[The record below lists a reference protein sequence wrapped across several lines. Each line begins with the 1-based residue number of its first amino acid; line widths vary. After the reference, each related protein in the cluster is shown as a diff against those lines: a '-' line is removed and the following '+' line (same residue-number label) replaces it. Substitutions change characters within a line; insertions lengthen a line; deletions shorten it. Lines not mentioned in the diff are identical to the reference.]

1 MTAHGEKVCQFIER
15 YFLIPEGSKDGQ
27 PINVLD
33 FQSKFVL
40 DVYNNP
46 ACTSLA
52 WYNDLVRDY
61 IIGRPRQDGR
71 SRCRVDDDVWFAI
84 GTCQCLLQLLWLGC
98 KEIKLNRCKL

>member
-1 MTAHGEKVCQFIER
+1 MTTHGEKVCQFIER

-52 WYNDLVRDY
+52 WYNDRVYDCSVD
-61 IIGRPRQDGR
+61 RPRQNGR
-71 SRCRVDDDVWFAI
+71 S
-84 GTCQCLLQLLWLGC
+84 GC
-98 KEIKLNRCKL
+98 CADMMYGSLSALVGAYFGFSGVAARK

>member
-1 MTAHGEKVCQFIER
+1 MTTHGEKVCQFIER

-71 SRCRVDDDVWFAI
+71 SRCRVDDDVWIVI
-84 GTCQCLLQLLWLGC
+84 GTGWCLFRLLWRGQ
-98 KEIKLNRCKL
+98 K

>member
-1 MTAHGEKVCQFIER
+1 MTTHGEKVCQFIER

-33 FQSKFVL
+33 FQSKFGL

-52 WYNDLVRDY
+52 WYNDRVRDY
-61 IIGRPRQDGR
+61 IIGKPRQNGR
-71 SRCRVDDDVWFAI
+71 RRCCADDDIRIAI
-84 GTCQCLLQLLWLGC
+84 GTGWCLLWLLRRGC
-98 KEIKLNRCKL
+98 

>member
-1 MTAHGEKVCQFIER
+1 MTTHGEKVCQFIER

-52 WYNDLVRDY
+52 WYNDRVHDY
-61 IIGRPRQDGR
+61 IIGRPRQNDR
-71 SRCRVDDDVWFAI
+71 RRCRADYDVWIAI
-84 GTCQCLLQLLWLGC
+84 GTGYCLFWLLRAGLL
-98 KEIKLNRCKL
+98 KNKVKLL